1 MATIRENQIL
11 TDHTKPLS
19 DRERALRRLRNPTHY
34 IEELSV
40 GIRLDVAYFVFDETP
55 DIPTRS
61 TEYHCPRCGAHVVL
75 RFIKVEGSVRCRDG
89 KIEGTPL

>member
-19 DRERALRRLRNPTHY
+19 DRERAIRRLRNPTHY
-34 IEELSV
+34 IEVLTV
-40 GIRLDVAYFVFDETP
+40 NIPLDVAYFVFDETY

-61 TEYHCPRCGAHVVL
+61 IEYHCPLCGAHAVL
-75 RFIKVEGSVRCRDG
+75 RFIKVEGSVKCRDG
-89 KIEGTPL
+89 KIEGKPL